1 MRKVIVKFGLIAG
14 AMLSVVMLVSLAF
27 QDRIG
32 FDKAAWVG
40 YTSMVVAFLMVYFGI
55 RAYRDEVGGGQIS
68 FGRAFAVGGLI
79 VLVASLCY
87 VATWEFIYF
96 RLHPDF
102 MEKYAAYAL
111 EQARSRGAS
120 ESELAAQAKQMADFS
135 VKYRNPFYNA
145 AVTLLEPLPVGL
157 IITLVSA
164 GLLSRRRERRGSG
177 AAPAAAALG

>member
-1 MRKVIVKFGLIAG
+1 MRNVILKFGLIAG
-14 AMLSVVMLVSLAF
+14 AMLSVAMLVSLQF

-32 FDKAAWVG
+32 FDKSAWVG
-40 YTSMVVAFLMVYFGI
+40 YTSMVVAFLMVYFGV
-55 RAYRDEVGGGQIS
+55 RAYRDDVGGGRIS

-96 RLHPDF
+96 RLSPDF
-102 MEKYAAYAL
+102 MDKYAAYAM
-111 EQARSRGAS
+111 EQARARGAS
-120 ESELAAQAKQMADFS
+120 DTELAAQAKQMAEFS
-135 VKYRNPFYNA
+135 VKYHNIFFNA

-164 GLLSRRRERRGSG
+164 GLLSRRRDRQSASPARAT
-177 AAPAAAALG
+177 AAPG